1 MNAFESIH
9 PVPAQWLRDSVLAP
23 FVPAYWCR
31 LVERRYAPT
40 TARMYLCCVAHFGR
54 WSRRRQLDLGRLDKD
69 EHSFVEDHLPRCA
82 CPPPVQRSRHQIL
95 AALQHL
101 RVVLA
106 EAGVQPEEPR
116 VDAIGVELHRFDEY
130 MQQARG
136 LAEGTRLRRLNIVRA
151 LLGNTAS
158 ITPTADE
165 LRHFVAKEISR
176 VSPASAGA
184 LATALRGYL
193 RFRAF
198 EGDRVEHL
206 LPVIVSPA
214 CWRLAPLPQTLSS
227 GEVEQLLDAFPPDL
241 PSRLR
246 SYAIV
251 RCLVDL
257 GLRSREVI
265 SLNLDDIDWAAG
277 SLRIVKC
284 KSRRV
289 DVLPLPQTTGSA
301 IAAYLRSERPK
312 TANRR
317 VFVRHVAPADEPVGP
332 DVVRRAVREA
342 YRRCGLP
349 YTRVHILRH
358 TLAGRL
364 LDTGGT
370 LKEVADVLRHRELDT
385 SQIYAKVDIGRLS
398 AVAMPWPGSAA

>member
-82 CPPPVQRSRHQIL
+82 CPSPVQRSRHQIL

-176 VSPASAGA
+176 VSPASAA
-184 LATALRGYL
+184 
-193 RFRAF
+193 
-198 EGDRVEHL
+198 
-206 LPVIVSPA
+206 
-214 CWRLAPLPQTLSS
+214 
-227 GEVEQLLDAFPPDL
+227 
-241 PSRLR
+241 
-246 SYAIV
+246 
-251 RCLVDL
+251 
-257 GLRSREVI
+257 
-265 SLNLDDIDWAAG
+265 
-277 SLRIVKC
+277 
-284 KSRRV
+284 
-289 DVLPLPQTTGSA
+289 
-301 IAAYLRSERPK
+301 
-312 TANRR
+312 
-317 VFVRHVAPADEPVGP
+317 
-332 DVVRRAVREA
+332 
-342 YRRCGLP
+342 
-349 YTRVHILRH
+349 
-358 TLAGRL
+358 
-364 LDTGGT
+364 
-370 LKEVADVLRHRELDT
+370 
-385 SQIYAKVDIGRLS
+385 
-398 AVAMPWPGSAA
+398 